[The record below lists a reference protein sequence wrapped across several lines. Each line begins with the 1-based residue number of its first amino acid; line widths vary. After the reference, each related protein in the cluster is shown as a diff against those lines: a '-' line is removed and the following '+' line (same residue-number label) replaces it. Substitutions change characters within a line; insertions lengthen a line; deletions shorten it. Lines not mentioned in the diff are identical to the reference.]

1 MCGNGS
7 RKIFLGLLLCLLLL
21 PVSLSADALSELQA
35 ILQSYERTTTSLS
48 TKYDSLNLSLEGLQ
62 NSINPMKQSLETLRN
77 NYEKQSSLLSSQS
90 ERLQEVERIS
100 TDSGKQIKVLQTGYL
115 SMERKFRIYRTV
127 GIVSVATLAGMI
139 IILLIT

>member
-62 NSINPMKQSLETLRN
+62 NSINPMKQSLETLEN

-100 TDSGKQIKVLQTGYL
+100 MDSGKQIKDLQTGYL
-115 SMERKFRIYRTV
+115 SMERKFRIYRTFS
-127 GIVSVATLAGMI
+127 IVSVATLAGMI
-139 IILLIT
+139 IILLVT

>member
-62 NSINPMKQSLETLRN
+62 NSINPMKQSLETLEN